1 MSDDESILYAAVYED
16 KEAAV
21 DDLDVLE
28 SLHEHELVGRYD
40 AAVIANVDG
49 DPHIVMRV
57 DRPSIREI
65 PELFGAGTLRRHE
78 LHEAARRLD
87 AGQAALVVVGEPT
100 LEQGFHKAAAHAAT
114 VAKQRFDSATDEL
127 TEALSGATR
136 R

>member
-1 MSDDESILYAAVYED
+1 MSEDASFLYTAVYED
-16 KEAAV
+16 KEAAL
-21 DDLDVLE
+21 DDLDVLDG
-28 SLHEHELVGRYD
+28 LHEHELVGRYD

-100 LEQGFHKAAAHAAT
+100 LEEGFDEAAAHAAR
-114 VAKQRFDSATDEL
+114 VVKQRFDSATDEL
-127 TEALSGATR
+127 AEALSGATR